1 MDVSDRGEQPEIIQK
16 RDIMCQSMINFKPK
30 TGPAIEVFKMR
41 DLSIPEAPS
50 DFQKN
55 TKETPYGIKPMRSKE
70 VAKSM
75 VFLKSSQGAR
85 FSKSNV
91 SNSDIYSMSAKKN
104 SLVL

>member
-50 DFQKN
+50 DF
-55 TKETPYGIKPMRSKE
+55 
-70 VAKSM
+70 
-75 VFLKSSQGAR
+75 
-85 FSKSNV
+85 
-91 SNSDIYSMSAKKN
+91 
-104 SLVL
+104 